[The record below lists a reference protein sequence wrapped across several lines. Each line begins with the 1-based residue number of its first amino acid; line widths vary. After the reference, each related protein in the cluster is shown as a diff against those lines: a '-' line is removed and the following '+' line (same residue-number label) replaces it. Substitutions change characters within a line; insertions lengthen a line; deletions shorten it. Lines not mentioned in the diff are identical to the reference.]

1 MNTIKVCCVDTIPHT
16 LVFMIPHV
24 YEGDTFL
31 CWDIHNSH
39 GSCNME
45 WLQEQADAPNGIG
58 DNLLYSYERMF
69 AGWSDHTPSE
79 YELVSVDEFVNH
91 YWEA

>member
-1 MNTIKVCCVDTIPHT
+1 MFT
-16 LVFMIPHV
+16 IPHV

-39 GSCNME
+39 GSCSMD
-45 WLQEQADAPNGIG
+45 WLQEQSDAPHEMAQS
-58 DNLLYSYERMF
+58 LLDAYKFMF
-69 AGWSDHTPSE
+69 AGWSDHTPEE
-79 YELVSVDEFVNH
+79 YVLVSIDEFVNH